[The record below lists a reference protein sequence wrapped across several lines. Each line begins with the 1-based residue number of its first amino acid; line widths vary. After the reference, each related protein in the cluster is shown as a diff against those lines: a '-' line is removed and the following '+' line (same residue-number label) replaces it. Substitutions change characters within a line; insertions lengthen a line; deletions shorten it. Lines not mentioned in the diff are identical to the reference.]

1 MNQMTKIPI
10 TLLSGFLG
18 AGKTTLLNRILNEHH
33 GKRYAVIVNEF
44 AEEGIDNDLIIGAD
58 EEILEMN
65 NGCICCTIRGDLIL
79 SLSKLI
85 ERNKDLDGVI
95 IESTGLAN
103 PAPIIQIF
111 LSEQNVNY
119 FIKLDAIVA
128 VADAF
133 HIDRQLVDYHETREQ
148 IAFADVILVN
158 KIDLLKPGGLEKVVA
173 NIKNINPEAKLIK
186 TVNCDAPIEE
196 LLNID
201 AFNLDHMLGLHQ
213 LPVKADHKHLHNS
226 DIKSVSLISYT
237 PLDIDKFQSWFGG
250 LLQTCGQDILRSKG
264 IIEFAGID
272 ERYVF
277 QGVNMNM
284 DASPMGAWP
293 NNCQRT
299 SRIVFIGR
307 NLDRV
312 ILNEGFK
319 SCQVN

>member
-1 MNQMTKIPI
+1 M
-10 TLLSGFLG
+10 
-18 AGKTTLLNRILNEHH
+18 
-33 GKRYAVIVNEF
+33 
-44 AEEGIDNDLIIGAD
+44 
-58 EEILEMN
+58 
-65 NGCICCTIRGDLIL
+65 
-79 SLSKLI
+79 
-85 ERNKDLDGVI
+85 
-95 IESTGLAN
+95 
-103 PAPIIQIF
+103 
-111 LSEQNVNY
+111 
-119 FIKLDAIVA
+119 
-128 VADAF
+128 
-133 HIDRQLVDYHETREQ
+133 
-148 IAFADVILVN
+148 
-158 KIDLLKPGGLEKVVA
+158 
-173 NIKNINPEAKLIK
+173 IK
-186 TVNCDAPIEE
+186 TVNSDEPIEE

-201 AFNLDHMLGLHQ
+201 AFNLDHMLGLNQ

-226 DIKSVSLISYT
+226 DIKSVSLISDI